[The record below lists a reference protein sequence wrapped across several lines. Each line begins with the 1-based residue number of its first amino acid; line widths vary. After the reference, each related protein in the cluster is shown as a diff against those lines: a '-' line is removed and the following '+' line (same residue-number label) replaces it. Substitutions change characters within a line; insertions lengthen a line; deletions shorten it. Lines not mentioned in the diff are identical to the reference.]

1 MMTVTDMDLVA
12 RGGALSLLV
21 LLTAILLRDHRRALP
36 AQLAIGLIAGVACNV
51 IAEANGLLAIAR
63 PFNIIFLLGE
73 ASISGLFWLFVRSWF
88 NDEARIDVRSWLIIG
103 FLLVLSLVNFSLWQ
117 PGTGNYWPTD
127 VPMRLLWL
135 GLAIAGLWAAWKGRG
150 NDLVEARRRLR
161 IGFVWATGS
170 AVVLVNLVY
179 YATNLVSPTKPLLI
193 VSLSIS
199 LTIVATVG
207 ALTFAMMAIAR
218 TDIFAPIA
226 PVIAAPVDDEAG
238 DALAARIVGHIE
250 TTMGWRDETL
260 TIAGLAAQL
269 GEQEYRVRRAINAR
283 LGYRNFAAFLNQYRL
298 TEVKAALADPTQ
310 RDVPII
316 TIALD
321 AGFGSLGTFNRS
333 FREAEAMTPSEF
345 RAKQSAP

>member
-1 MMTVTDMDLVA
+1 
-12 RGGALSLLV
+12 
-21 LLTAILLRDHRRALP
+21 
-36 AQLAIGLIAGVACNV
+36 
-51 IAEANGLLAIAR
+51 
-63 PFNIIFLLGE
+63 
-73 ASISGLFWLFVRSWF
+73 
-88 NDEARIDVRSWLIIG
+88 
-103 FLLVLSLVNFSLWQ
+103 
-117 PGTGNYWPTD
+117 
-127 VPMRLLWL
+127 
-135 GLAIAGLWAAWKGRG
+135 
-150 NDLVEARRRLR
+150 
-161 IGFVWATGS
+161 
-170 AVVLVNLVY
+170 
-179 YATNLVSPTKPLLI
+179 
-193 VSLSIS
+193 
-199 LTIVATVG
+199 
-207 ALTFAMMAIAR
+207 MAIAR